1 MKMDMNLII
10 KLFIIRGDSV
20 MDKWKNLLYKQVKL
34 NQQLTKKGITNPD
47 QSLFNDVQNT
57 MTELGYDVP
66 KLIRQYKRRL
76 Q

>member
-1 MKMDMNLII
+1 
-10 KLFIIRGDSV
+10 